1 MKDWGFAKI
10 FILQYFRGSTG
21 WIIKISNLFVVENE
35 QTLNYNL
42 DYLFIFYF
50 IDIDFPFP
58 ITKIQLIGE
67 KSVSKQSYFYLN
79 FS

>member
-1 MKDWGFAKI
+1 M
-10 FILQYFRGSTG
+10 
-21 WIIKISNLFVVENE
+21 ENE

-67 KSVSKQSYFYLN
+67 KSVCLRSSFIFTLIFLN
-79 FS
+79 NT